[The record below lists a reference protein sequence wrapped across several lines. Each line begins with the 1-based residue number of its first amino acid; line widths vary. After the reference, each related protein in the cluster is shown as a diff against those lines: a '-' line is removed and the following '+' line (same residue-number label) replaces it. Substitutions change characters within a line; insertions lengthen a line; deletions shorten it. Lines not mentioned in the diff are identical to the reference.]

1 LAELCP
7 HKSIKK
13 LKTKKM
19 ITASHDAKEGKAKS
33 WMYTVGAIVVG
44 GIITGVLF
52 ALFGKHI
59 QKLEQAMS

>member
-1 LAELCP
+1 
-7 HKSIKK
+7 
-13 LKTKKM
+13 M
-19 ITASHDAKEGKAKS
+19 ITAAHDAKDGKTKS

-59 QKLEQAMS
+59 GKLEQAFS